1 MEEILQIINEQMQAL
16 GIEYYY
22 LYNNAPTVKYP
33 YVTGEFTQN
42 SYSYED
48 NSNTGDML
56 LECWNRGS
64 QKELINLHQKI
75 KEHFRDLCVPKNNI
89 MAHISY
95 NSAYDVRT
103 NDATLFKK
111 EIHLDITYWEGEN
124 NE

>member
-1 MEEILQIINEQMQAL
+1 MEQIVKIMNEQMKNL

-22 LYNNAPTVKYP
+22 LYNNAPKIIYP
-33 YVTGEFTQN
+33 YVTGEFTES
-42 SYSYED
+42 SYTYED

-64 QKELINLHQKI
+64 QQNLITLHQKI
-75 KEHFRDLCVPKNNI
+75 KEHFRDLYVISDNTV
-89 MAHISY
+89 AHIAY
-95 NSAYDVRT
+95 NSAYPIRT
-103 NDATLFKK
+103 NDARLFKI